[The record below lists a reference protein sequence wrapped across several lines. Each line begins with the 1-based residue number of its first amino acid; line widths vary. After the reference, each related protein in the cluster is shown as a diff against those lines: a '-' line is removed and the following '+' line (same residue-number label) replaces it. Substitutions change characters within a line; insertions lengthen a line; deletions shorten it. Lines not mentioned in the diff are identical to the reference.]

1 MKRFILMC
9 SMLAAFGFAGSVKAD
24 DDSAREK
31 MEQGRDLY
39 AQRGDLSLNDQAI
52 AALNE
57 AAGLVE
63 SDDDLKYEILV
74 LESRAVYWKGN
85 NQTDKDQKKATHDR
99 GMALCK
105 EAMALNDDYAD
116 AHYFYGVN
124 LARWAEAN
132 GVISSLFRKDEL
144 MKSMADAMDRNTQAG
159 DAGEMID
166 GYGPHRTM
174 GRVYFKLPGFAGGSN
189 DKSTKELDKA
199 YANAPTLA
207 LNAVYLAET
216 LADGNKDE
224 KARAR
229 QILDQLLS
237 QDPATLNPDRVPET
251 QQEFAEGRNL
261 RKGL

>member
-1 MKRFILMC
+1 MKKFIMMC
-9 SMLAAFGFAGSVKAD
+9 SMLAAFGFAASVKAD

-31 MEQGRDLY
+31 MEAGRDLY
-39 AQRGDLSLNDQAI
+39 AQRGDLSKNDQAI
-52 AALNE
+52 ATLNE

-63 SDDDLKYEILV
+63 SDDDLKYEILI

-85 NQTDKDQKKATHDR
+85 NQTDKDQKKATHDQA
-99 GMALCK
+99 MTLCK
-105 EAMALNDDYAD
+105 AAMALNDDYAD
-116 AHYFYGVN
+116 AHYFYGIN

-144 MKSMADAMDRNTQAG
+144 MKTMADAMDRNTLAG
-159 DAGEMID
+159 AAGETID
-166 GYGPHRTM
+166 GYGPHRTL

-189 DKSTKELDKA
+189 DKSVKELDKA

-216 LADGNKDE
+216 LADGNKDQ

-229 QILDQLLS
+229 DILDQLLS
-237 QDPATLNPDRVPET
+237 KDASTLNPDRVPET
-251 QQEFAEGRNL
+251 QQEFNDARAI